1 MTKTITEKDLTYNEI
16 KTIKKIIEKESLDFY
31 SLMII
36 FRGEEYK
43 ARMKQERGSS
53 EGNLYD
59 FPPFRNLLNVFRD
72 KESKISDVTKAKEG
86 FKKEVIE
93 SINFQE
99 CVIEELLSGG
109 NPVIDISVKSS
120 FYYDGKD
127 ESFQKI
133 KDMMVGSGR
142 AKSVIS
148 AISESFRN
156 DREPYISFVLHDDS
170 TLYMTPGDSLV
181 VNPCLWEVE
190 IVNYLDKNGKKIDSE
205 WNKGRISSGYYGVN
219 YNDIDRNISVYD
231 RELYF
236 NLDKIVKNNDKTIT
250 KKDLTLEER
259 LLINSIFW
267 KYEIN

>member
-1 MTKTITEKDLTYNEI
+1 MTKTITEEDLTYNEI
-16 KTIKKIIEKESLDFY
+16 KTIKKIIRKESLDFY

-36 FRGEEYK
+36 FREEEHMAK
-43 ARMKQERGSS
+43 MKQERGSS

-133 KDMMVGSGR
+133 KDMMVSSGR
-142 AKSVIS
+142 AKS
-148 AISESFRN
+148 AISESFR
-156 DREPYISFVLHDDS
+156 DDGEPHISFILHDDS
-170 TLYMTPGDSLV
+170 KLYMITGDSLV

-236 NLDKIVKNNDKTIT
+236 NLDKLGVKND
-250 KKDLTLEER
+250 
-259 LLINSIFW
+259 
-267 KYEIN
+267 

>member
-1 MTKTITEKDLTYNEI
+1 
-16 KTIKKIIEKESLDFY
+16 
-31 SLMII
+31 
-36 FRGEEYK
+36 
-43 ARMKQERGSS
+43 
-53 EGNLYD
+53 
-59 FPPFRNLLNVFRD
+59 
-72 KESKISDVTKAKEG
+72 
-86 FKKEVIE
+86 
-93 SINFQE
+93 
-99 CVIEELLSGG
+99 
-109 NPVIDISVKSS
+109 
-120 FYYDGKD
+120 
-127 ESFQKI
+127 
-133 KDMMVGSGR
+133 MVSSGR
-142 AKSVIS
+142 AKSAIS

-181 VNPCLWEVE
+181 INPCLWEVE

>member
-109 NPVIDISVKSS
+109 NPVIDISVKAS
-120 FYYDGKD
+120 FYYDGED

-133 KDMMVGSGR
+133 KDVMVGSGR
-142 AKSVIS
+142 AKS
-148 AISESFRN
+148 AISESFR
-156 DREPYISFVLHDDS
+156 DDGEPHISFVLYDDS
-170 TLYMTPGDSLV
+170 KLYMIPGESLV
-181 VNPCLWEVE
+181 LNPYLYEPE
-190 IVNYLDKNGKKIDSE
+190 IVNYLDKNGKNIDTE
-205 WNKGRISSGYYGVN
+205 WRRGKLLSGYYGVN

-236 NLDKIVKNNDKTIT
+236 NLDKLGVKND
-250 KKDLTLEER
+250 
-259 LLINSIFW
+259 
-267 KYEIN
+267 

>member
-43 ARMKQERGSS
+43 ARMKQEHGSS

-59 FPPFRNLLNVFRD
+59 FTPFRNLLNVFRD

-93 SINFQE
+93 SINFKE

-156 DREPYISFVLHDDS
+156 DRESYISFVLHDDS

-181 VNPCLWEVE
+181 INPCLWEVE

-236 NLDKIVKNNDKTIT
+236 NLDKLGVKND
-250 KKDLTLEER
+250 
-259 LLINSIFW
+259 
-267 KYEIN
+267 

>member
-1 MTKTITEKDLTYNEI
+1 MTKTIAEKDLTYNEI

-43 ARMKQERGSS
+43 ARVKQERGSS

-86 FKKEVIE
+86 FKKEVVE

-133 KDMMVGSGR
+133 KDVMIGSGR
-142 AKSVIS
+142 AKS
-148 AISESFRN
+148 AISESFR
-156 DREPYISFVLHDDS
+156 DDGEPHISFVLYDDS
-170 TLYMTPGDSLV
+170 KLYMIPGESLV
-181 VNPCLWEVE
+181 LNPYLYEPE
-190 IVNYLDKNGKKIDSE
+190 IVNYLDKNGKNIDAE
-205 WNKGRISSGYYGVN
+205 WRRGKLLSGYYGIN
-219 YNDIDRNISVYD
+219 LDNIDRNISVYD